1 MWNTLCWFV
10 GAGKNKTGEEVKYW
24 INKVKAGERE
34 ARFGLVQYQM
44 CFRNWWLGPRVL
56 HVLFTDHHRA
66 ADLSPQAT
74 GQVLCPRVE
83 YWLKAHAFTH
93 ARRRAHAWSSS
104 TIQHN
109 GYILIR
115 LESVRLLLR
124 RTGMLFFFFWL
135 FSLTGKKISFS
146 VFALQFSVFV
156 SVTDGTSLRERR
168 QTADSTN
175 KLISITVLH
184 ASFLLVLIDSLI
196 IYRRCIRVTVWDTA
210 RGEYSQMRDN
220 FSAVQ

>member
-1 MWNTLCWFV
+1 M
-10 GAGKNKTGEEVKYW
+10 
-24 INKVKAGERE
+24 
-34 ARFGLVQYQM
+34 
-44 CFRNWWLGPRVL
+44 
-56 HVLFTDHHRA
+56 
-66 ADLSPQAT
+66 
-74 GQVLCPRVE
+74 
-83 YWLKAHAFTH
+83 
-93 ARRRAHAWSSS
+93 
-104 TIQHN
+104 
-109 GYILIR
+109 
-115 LESVRLLLR
+115 RLLLR
-124 RTGMLFFFFWL
+124 RTGMLFFFFLL

-196 IYRRCIRVTVWDTA
+196 IYQRCIRVTVWDTA